1 MTGEMNAT
9 EIVEEFTAQ
18 FDKLRT
24 PGTVNFLEF
33 EDYYSDVSAAID
45 RDDDFENLIQSN
57 WFDPS
62 GTKSFKQD
70 VYKHFEIG
78 PDGKQ
83 KVSTGF
89 HLKKI

>member
-45 RDDDFENLIQSN
+45 RDDDFENLI
-57 WFDPS
+57 
-62 GTKSFKQD
+62 
-70 VYKHFEIG
+70 
-78 PDGKQ
+78 
-83 KVSTGF
+83 
-89 HLKKI
+89 